1 MRGLYETSSIAFCR
15 HLCVGFRV
23 GGTAQQNVKGAGALT
38 CNEFFTIFEEAP
50 EAEKG
55 SVVSALFSWVQ
66 GYATGKNLDN
76 PEEGQKDLATLDPE
90 FVMTEVVRYCG
101 VNGELR
107 IYSIAEAIYQ
117 SLPAAVVDGTV

>member
-1 MRGLYETSSIAFCR
+1 MKHLPLLFVAIFALAFASAA
-15 HLCVGFRV
+15 
-23 GGTAQQNVKGAGALT
+23 TAQQNVKGAGALT

>member
-1 MRGLYETSSIAFCR
+1 MKHLPLLFVAIFALAFASAA
-15 HLCVGFRV
+15 
-23 GGTAQQNVKGAGALT
+23 TAQQNVKGAGALT

-90 FVMTEVVRYCG
+90 FVMTEVVRYRG